1 MIICFMIN
9 ASIIAVKT
17 IMLYGAISL
26 EGITG
31 IIMAGVVLV
40 CAIVIIVAICS
51 VIKHKQTEE

>member
-1 MIICFMIN
+1 MIN

-31 IIMAGVVLV
+31 IIMAGVVLA

-51 VIKHKQTEE
+51 VIKHE